1 MTSKLKTKTINA
13 KILLFFS
20 ILMGFL
26 ALVLLAISLYS
37 FHNFSLYTAERH
49 ARSVAEAVKV
59 GLTESMVNGTIGRR
73 SEFLQRLGNVPGVQ
87 NVRIIRGGVVDK
99 QFGSGLPQERPA
111 SDDESKVINL
121 GEPSFHVMTRGDS
134 IFFHAIIP
142 YTASGLGTPN
152 CLQCHLVVQGTV
164 LGAVSMDIP
173 LDEVKSQAITIL
185 SLMAL
190 ILFLSAILALLVLRR
205 VLRPLVETTRELKS
219 VIDRAV
225 GGEFSGRIAQR
236 SSDEVGEI
244 ADQLNRLMGSLDE
257 GISTIGNR
265 VGELMNYQPKSG
277 GNQLT
282 TTTEMV
288 EILVEAARYKK
299 AIEEDIGKLDVYQR
313 LARVLTKKFDIVHFS
328 IYEVASS
335 KNRIVPIVVDNEFGA
350 ACHWCDQQ
358 ILIDA
363 NTCRV
368 KRTGHAA
375 NAVESPEICTMFR
388 GDAGGEKHTHICLP
402 ITQSGSVG
410 CVVQLV
416 LPADLAQYANYLTPF
431 IVVYLRETAPVIEAK
446 RLMDHLKEST
456 LRDAMTGLYNRRF
469 LEEYVTTLVTTNQ
482 RRNASFSILM
492 LDLDYFKQVNDNF
505 GHEAG
510 DKVLK
515 TLSETLT
522 KSVRSSD
529 MVVRYGGE
537 EFLIILIDT
546 NVEGALKIAENI
558 RAKVEDTKISLP
570 GTMLQKTIS
579 IGVSEFPLDADS
591 FWQVLKYADVALYAA
606 KAQGRNRVVRFD
618 PAMWK
623 EGESY

>member
-1 MTSKLKTKTINA
+1 MTFKPKTINA
-13 KILLFFS
+13 KILVFFS
-20 ILMGFL
+20 TLMVF
-26 ALVLLAISLYS
+26 LVLVLVAISLYS
-37 FHNFSLYTAERH
+37 FQNFSLYTAERH

-59 GLTESMVNGTIGRR
+59 GLTESMVNGTINKRP
-73 SEFLQRLGNVPGVQ
+73 EFLQRLGNVPGVQ
-87 NVRIIRGGVVDK
+87 NIRIIRGPAVDN
-99 QFGSGLPQERPA
+99 QFGPGLPQERPTN
-111 SDDESKVINL
+111 DGESKVINL
-121 GEPSFHVMTRGDS
+121 GEPSFNVITKSGS

-142 YTASGLGTPN
+142 YTANGLGTPN
-152 CLQCHLVVQGTV
+152 CLQCHLVTQGTV
-164 LGAVSMDIP
+164 LGAVSIDIP
-173 LDEVKSQAITIL
+173 LDEVRHQAITTIGL
-185 SLMAL
+185 VAL
-190 ILFLSAILALLVLRR
+190 VIFSTAMLALFLLRR
-205 VLRPLVETTRELKS
+205 VLRPLVETTHELKS
-219 VIDRAV
+219 VVDCAV
-225 GGEFSGRIAQR
+225 SGEFNGRIAQR

-244 ADQLNRLMGSLDE
+244 AGQLNRLMGTLDE

-265 VGELMNYQPKSG
+265 VGELMNYQPQNT

-288 EILVEAARYKK
+288 EILVEAARYKR
-299 AIEEDIGKLDVYQR
+299 AIEEDMGKLEVYQR
-313 LARVLTKKFDIVHFS
+313 LARVLSEKFDIAHFS
-328 IYEVASS
+328 IYKVASS

-350 ACHWCDQQ
+350 PCRWCDQQ
-358 ILIDA
+358 ILVDA

-375 NAVESPEICTMFR
+375 NALDFPEICTMFR
-388 GDAGGEKHTHICLP
+388 GEVEGEKHTHICLP

-416 LPADLAQYANYLTPF
+416 LPADLGQYANCLIPF

-446 RLMDHLKEST
+446 RLMEHLKESS

-469 LEEYVTTLVTTNQ
+469 LEEYVTTLVATSQ
-482 RRNASFSILM
+482 RRKTSFSILM
-492 LDLDYFKQVNDNF
+492 LDLDYFKQVNDTF

-515 TLSETLT
+515 TLAETLS

-537 EFLIILIDT
+537 EFLIILMDT
-546 NVEGALKIAENI
+546 NAESALKIAENI

-579 IGVSEFPLDADS
+579 IGVSEFPLDTDT
-591 FWQVLKYADVALYAA
+591 FWQVVKYADVALYAA
-606 KAQGRNRVVRFD
+606 KMQGRNRVLRFD
-618 PAMWK
+618 PVMWK
-623 EGESY
+623 EGEKY